1 LQAQVP
7 GWRQRRN
14 LLLSRQFPRYFPWS
28 GSEYL
33 PTRQVPDA
41 GRFCGV
47 DRLQITC
54 QRRSKNPSAVTAKT
68 PKNGLEITGVKSG
81 TSSGS
86 GEFLVVL
93 VNEF

>member
-7 GWRQRRN
+7 AEAASEPATLPDN
-14 LLLSRQFPRYFPWS
+14 SPRHFPWS

-33 PTRQVPDA
+33 PTSEVLDI

-54 QRRSKNPSAVTAKT
+54 HRRSENPSAVTAKT
-68 PKNGLEITGVKSG
+68 PKNGLEITAG
-81 TSSGS
+81 TCA
-86 GEFLVVL
+86 LAAYQA
-93 VNEF
+93 